1 MEAILYRGTPVYLNQ
16 RADLNTD
23 EFDIIAPLKYLNHK
37 DLLLTSEKIIYSS
50 TNIYGWVNIY
60 N

>member
-23 EFDIIAPLKYLNHK
+23 EFDIIAPTFKVLESQRSVTYFRKNYIQFDKYLWLGK
-37 DLLLTSEKIIYSS
+37 YL
-50 TNIYGWVNIY
+50 
-60 N
+60 